1 MQWQDEEISSEE
13 DNNNSPSN
21 SDDDE
26 TSENEESA
34 EDKRRRLAKQYLG
47 QMAEVEDGEESDNDE
62 QGLSTRLKTSRMRA
76 KGEHFEDHSSSLAQ
90 IDLPACSR
98 REYSGHKGSVTSI
111 AVTKDESAVYS
122 GSKDNSVI
130 RWDIETGAKVVLRE
144 KWNPKENPFGQN
156 SSSGEIL
163 AVAVTHDDRFAVSA
177 GRDNVIRV
185 FDSRMK
191 YAEVKALTGHRDTV
205 TSLAFRMDSYT
216 LFSGSLDRCLKH
228 WDLNDMAYIE
238 TLFGHQDGVYSVDC
252 WTKEKPLSASS
263 DRTVR
268 LWKVAEETH
277 LVFRGHKSSI
287 DNAQYLTDNSFVS
300 AGQDGSLHL
309 WKDGQKVPVRS
320 VVAAHGYQGSNPNWI
335 SSLSTV
341 KMSNVVASGS
351 NDGFVRLWTANAEER
366 QLTALCAVPVEGF
379 ANALALTPRLLV
391 VGGGKEHKHGRWWNM
406 KGNHNKLTVVR
417 FDSMLD
423 GGSSEGEED
432 DSHEGSNSTSSSNM
446 DEQSE
451 DDDEGESE
459 G

>member
-1 MQWQDEEISSEE
+1 MIK
-13 DNNNSPSN
+13 SN
-21 SDDDE
+21 
-26 TSENEESA
+26 
-34 EDKRRRLAKQYLG
+34 
-47 QMAEVEDGEESDNDE
+47 
-62 QGLSTRLKTSRMRA
+62 
-76 KGEHFEDHSSSLAQ
+76 
-90 IDLPACSR
+90 
-98 REYSGHKGSVTSI
+98 
-111 AVTKDESAVYS
+111 
-122 GSKDNSVI
+122 
-130 RWDIETGAKVVLRE
+130 
-144 KWNPKENPFGQN
+144 
-156 SSSGEIL
+156 
-163 AVAVTHDDRFAVSA
+163 
-177 GRDNVIRV
+177 
-185 FDSRMK
+185 
-191 YAEVKALTGHRDTV
+191 
-205 TSLAFRMDSYT
+205 
-216 LFSGSLDRCLKH
+216 
-228 WDLNDMAYIE
+228 
-238 TLFGHQDGVYSVDC
+238 QDGVYSVDC

-320 VVAAHGYQGSNPNWI
+320 VVAAHGYQGTSVSSAAATAAGSKRALPGSNPNWI

-432 DSHEGSNSTSSSNM
+432 DSHEGSSTSSNNM
-446 DEQSE
+446 DDQSE
-451 DDDEGESE
+451 DDDDDGGESE
-459 G
+459 GGSGSD